1 MKEFKILVLNGPN
14 LNMLGIREPA
24 IYGNQTYAD
33 LLNYIGNY
41 AKDKGVEVL
50 FFQSNHEGDI
60 VDCIQEC
67 YFKKYDGIIIN
78 PGAFTHYSYAI
89 HDAIKGVNIPTV
101 EVHISDITAREDFRQ
116 VSVIKP
122 ACIAQI
128 MGKGFDSYLEAL
140 DKLI

>member
-1 MKEFKILVLNGPN
+1 MKKIMVINGVN

-24 IYGNQTYAD
+24 IYGNKSYED
-33 LLNYIGNY
+33 LINYIGAY
-41 AKDKGVEVL
+41 AKEKGVEVF

-67 YFKKYDGIIIN
+67 YFKKIDGIVLN

-89 HDAIKGVNIPTV
+89 HDAIQGVQIKTI
-101 EVHISDITAREDFRQ
+101 EVHISDISKREDFRKN
-116 VSVIKP
+116 SVIKP
-122 ACIAQI
+122 ACVDQI
-128 MGKGFDSYLEAL
+128 MGKGFDGYLEAI

>member
-1 MKEFKILVLNGPN
+1 MKKIMVINGVN

-24 IYGNQTYAD
+24 IYGNQTYDD
-33 LLNYIGNY
+33 LLNYIGKY

-101 EVHISDITAREDFRQ
+101 EVHISDITTREDFRQ